1 MTAPGQ
7 PAPAASA
14 GLRAV
19 PGRGHVTLDW
29 EPVPGRYSCRDGTRA
44 CC

>member
-7 PAPAASA
+7 PAPAAPA

-29 EPVPGRYSCRDGTRA
+29 EPVPGAAGDPED
-44 CC
+44 